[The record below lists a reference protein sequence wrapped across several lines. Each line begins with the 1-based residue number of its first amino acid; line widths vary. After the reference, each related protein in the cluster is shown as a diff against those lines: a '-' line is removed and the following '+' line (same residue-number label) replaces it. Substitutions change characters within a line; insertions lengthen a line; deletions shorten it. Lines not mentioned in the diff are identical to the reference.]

1 MQPKIKKIKSNYDG
15 IVKSL
20 LDSMNNGLLISFI
33 NSTFSTNYSS
43 DASVI
48 RLATETYDKEL
59 KQKRCDYFIKIND
72 DFFLIEI
79 QSNPDAEME
88 MRILEYSLRGAK
100 LHGMTKNDDGTELHF
115 PKPVVFYLRKNRR
128 HRDKLSVK
136 FTGSLA
142 EKPFIL
148 SAKSIYIDD
157 YSFSDMI
164 DRSMFPM
171 IPFYPL
177 RYEKT
182 MFRKHTKQDE
192 SAILSDLKECS
203 EKLKKAYQDKLIE
216 EEIYKYIRDWML
228 KVFHTV
234 FLKSE
239 NRHTILDLKEA
250 EKVMQYIVDEPME
263 GYDILATK
271 REWERKAERKGE
283 KRGKLEANTE
293 TAFNLLKNNISDD
306 IILDCTGI
314 SAETLE
320 SLKKKLTGK

>member
-1 MQPKIKKIKSNYDG
+1 
-15 IVKSL
+15 
-20 LDSMNNGLLISFI
+20 
-33 NSTFSTNYSS
+33 
-43 DASVI
+43 
-48 RLATETYDKEL
+48 
-59 KQKRCDYFIKIND
+59 
-72 DFFLIEI
+72 
-79 QSNPDAEME
+79 
-88 MRILEYSLRGAK
+88 
-100 LHGMTKNDDGTELHF
+100 
-115 PKPVVFYLRKNRR
+115 
-128 HRDKLSVK
+128 
-136 FTGSLA
+136 
-142 EKPFIL
+142 
-148 SAKSIYIDD
+148 
-157 YSFSDMI
+157 MI

-216 EEIYKYIRDWML
+216 DEIYKYIRDWML

-234 FLKSE
+234 VLKSE

-271 REWERKAERKGE
+271 REWEQKAERKGE
-283 KRGKLEANTE
+283 KRGKLEGRLEANTE

-306 IILDCTGI
+306 IIINCTGI

-320 SLKKKLTGK
+320 NLKKKLTEE